1 MAMGAATEIARIANQ
16 LESLTVSIPVM
27 SRDNSDTKLSRLED
41 ASSSVIPV
49 DSDRV
54 TDHVDTLTTD
64 RLASSTGRVADLFS
78 VFVRVLTGSACMGLD
93 RSAWNRQLTN
103 GGLGVLWT
111 GSVSRT
117 ADLDREIPAS
127 IDPLFQSEHSR
138 TSTVFVFL
146 LLGEE
151 VTRVDVDAIEQRVET
166 VFDPAGTI
174 GTVLDTEHRGHTI
187 AADTVSDD
195 TIDPDTIRISLVQFV
210 DEVHDGLEVV
220 R

>member
-1 MAMGAATEIARIANQ
+1 MGAATEIARIANQ
-16 LESLTVSIPVM
+16 AESLTVSVPVM
-27 SRDNSDTKLSRLED
+27 SQDGDDTKLSRLVN

-49 DSDRV
+49 DNDRV

-64 RLASSTGRVADLFS
+64 RPDSSTDRVADLFS
-78 VFVRVLTGSACMGLD
+78 VFVRVLTGPACMGLD
-93 RSAWNRQLTN
+93 RPAWNRQLTN

-111 GSVSRT
+111 GSVSRA
-117 ADLDREIPAS
+117 ADLDSEIPAG
-127 IDPLFQSEHSR
+127 IDPLFQDECGR

-151 VTRVDVDAIEQRVET
+151 VTRVDMDAIEQRVET

-174 GTVLDTEHRGHTI
+174 GTTTDTERRGHTI
-187 AADTVSDD
+187 AANTVSDG
-195 TIDPDTIRISLVQFV
+195 TIDPDTIQISLVQFV
-210 DEVHDGLEVV
+210 DDVHEGLEVI